1 MNVKLKNDI
10 EKLLHLK
17 HELRDNDNQLI
28 AYLFKK
34 QIVESSK
41 VIKKYSRKADV
52 IPEDNLFWEG
62 IDYVIHLLSAGSLPN
77 TESIRRIRAKLQE
90 EKPSLRG
97 KKYTYRRRFEKDY
110 VKNLNNVMSS
120 VEVANDCW
128 NFNTSL
134 LIDV

>member
-110 VKNLNNVMSS
+110 VKNLNNVMSG
-120 VEVANDCW
+120 VEVADDC
-128 NFNTSL
+128 
-134 LIDV
+134 

>member
-41 VIKKYSRKADV
+41 VIRKYSRKADV

-110 VKNLNNVMSS
+110 VKNLNNIISS
-120 VEVANDCW
+120 VEV
-128 NFNTSL
+128 
-134 LIDV
+134 

>member
-41 VIKKYSRKADV
+41 VIRKYSRKADV

-120 VEVANDCW
+120 VEV
-128 NFNTSL
+128 
-134 LIDV
+134 

>member
-1 MNVKLKNDI
+1 MNTKLKNDI

-17 HELRDNDNQLI
+17 HELRDKDNQLI

-97 KKYTYRRRFEKDY
+97 EKYTYRRRFEKDY

-120 VEVANDCW
+120 VEVADDC
-128 NFNTSL
+128 
-134 LIDV
+134 

>member
-120 VEVANDCW
+120 VEVANDC
-128 NFNTSL
+128 
-134 LIDV
+134 

>member
-1 MNVKLKNDI
+1 MNTKLKNDI

-97 KKYTYRRRFEKDY
+97 EKYTYRRRFEKDY

-120 VEVANDCW
+120 VEVADDC
-128 NFNTSL
+128 
-134 LIDV
+134 

>member
-10 EKLLHLK
+10 ETLLQTNK
-17 HELRDNDNQLI
+17 ELRDNDNQLI

-34 QIVESSK
+34 QILNLSVEENK
-41 VIKKYSRKADV
+41 
-52 IPEDNLFWEG
+52 IPEDEYFWEG
-62 IDYVIHLLSAGSLPN
+62 INYVIHLLGAGSLPN

-90 EKPSLRG
+90 DKPSLRG

-120 VEVANDCW
+120 VEVANDC
-128 NFNTSL
+128 
-134 LIDV
+134 

>member
-10 EKLLHLK
+10 ETLLQTNK
-17 HELRDNDNQLI
+17 ELRDNDNQLI

-34 QIVESSK
+34 QILESSK
-41 VIKKYSRKADV
+41 VIRKYSRKADV
-52 IPEDNLFWEG
+52 IPEDKLFWEG
-62 IDYVIHLLSAGSLPN
+62 IDYVIHLLGAGSLPN

-90 EKPSLRG
+90 DKPSLRG

-120 VEVANDCW
+120 VEV
-128 NFNTSL
+128 
-134 LIDV
+134 

>member
-41 VIKKYSRKADV
+41 VIKKYSRKADI

>member
-1 MNVKLKNDI
+1 MDTKLKNDI
-10 EKLLHLK
+10 ETLLHLK

-110 VKNLNNVMSS
+110 VKNLNNVMSG
-120 VEVANDCW
+120 VEVADDC
-128 NFNTSL
+128 
-134 LIDV
+134 

>member
-17 HELRDNDNQLI
+17 HQLRDNDNQLI

-34 QIVESSK
+34 QIVGLSLEENK
-41 VIKKYSRKADV
+41 
-52 IPEDNLFWEG
+52 IPEDEYFWEG
-62 IDYVIHLLSAGSLPN
+62 INYVIALLGAGSLPN

-120 VEVANDCW
+120 VEVANDC
-128 NFNTSL
+128 
-134 LIDV
+134 